1 MIPINFPKEI
11 KKIEQRYLKSYKNK
25 SLLQDKAVKEIANIV
40 LSNKPKEVI
49 IFFGPGMNGRDGLRA
64 GKIISSNIGQK
75 NVHFISCLE
84 ENSSKINLK
93 FSDDEKI
100 KILEF
105 NKKFIKDKLKN
116 NKEKLIIIDAVLGI
130 STSGRL
136 RNELSKKIQ
145 NINKIFQEN
154 KSIKIYSLDIPT
166 GFDPV
171 TGIND
176 VNTFKSHEIIM
187 LGSQSMGSVINP
199 SFFSKI
205 NYVDLG
211 IKKNHLKKSSNHIE
225 ALTIKI
231 AKKNFIKRSEVLYK
245 NKFGAHLIIGGSQRY
260 PGAIVLSSRSSNMSG
275 TGHTSVSTSENFI
288 ENIIKETPETTIFR
302 PDFSDHNLLKRY
314 NSISIGVGL
323 GQNKYSNKI
332 VDEFLNY
339 IKQTKNNH
347 KVIIDADALN
357 ILSEKKYWWEKLP
370 SSVLLT
376 PHIGE
381 FEKIYSFKKYEKVID
396 KLIKFTD
403 KTGLCVL
410 LKGPSTYISQKN
422 NLIINTSP
430 NGGMSK
436 PGMGD
441 VLTGLI
447 GGIASNP
454 KVTIKN
460 AAILGTYVHSM
471 SGRFA
476 RKFKGSTSMTATDVI
491 SFIPQV
497 FKSLENDNFN

>member
-1 MIPINFPKEI
+1 MIPIDFPKEI
-11 KKIEQRYLKSYKNK
+11 KKNEQRYLKGYKNK
-25 SLLQDKAVKEIANIV
+25 FLLQDKAVREITNIV

-49 IFFGPGMNGRDGLRA
+49 IFFGPGMNGRDGLKA
-64 GKIISSNIGQK
+64 GKIISNKIGLK
-75 NVHFISCLE
+75 NVHFVSCLDK
-84 ENSSKINLK
+84 NSSKINLK

-105 NKKFIKDKLKN
+105 DKNFLKDKLKN
-116 NKEKLIIIDAVLGI
+116 NKEKVIALDAVLGI
-130 STSGRL
+130 SASGKL
-136 RNELSKKIQ
+136 RNELSEKIQ
-145 NINKIFQEN
+145 YINKNFQKN
-154 KSIKIYSLDIPT
+154 KNIKIYSLDIPT

-171 TGIND
+171 TGNID
-176 VNTFKSHEIIM
+176 INTFKSNEIIM
-187 LGSQSMGSVINP
+187 LGSQLMSSAINP
-199 SFFSKI
+199 STFPLI

-211 IKKNHLKKSSNHIE
+211 FKKNHLKKSSIYKE
-225 ALTIKI
+225 ALTIKM
-231 AKKNFIKRSEVLYK
+231 AKKIFIKRSEVLYK
-245 NKFGAHLIIGGSQRY
+245 NKFGAHLIIGGSERY
-260 PGAIVLSSRSSNMSG
+260 PGAIVLGSRSSNMSG

-288 ENIIKETPETTIFR
+288 ENVIKEAPETTIFK
-302 PDFSDHNLLKRY
+302 PDFSDHDSLKKY

-323 GQNKYSNKI
+323 GQNKYSKKI
-332 VDEFLNY
+332 IDEFLNY
-339 IKQTKNNH
+339 IKSTKNNH
-347 KVIIDADALN
+347 KIIIDADALN

-370 SSVLLT
+370 KSTLLT

-381 FEKIYSFKKYEKVID
+381 FEKIYGFKKYEKMID
-396 KLIKFTD
+396 KLINFTN
-403 KTGLCVL
+403 KTGLCML

-454 KVTIKN
+454 KATIKN
-460 AAILGTYVHSM
+460 AAILGAYVHSI

-476 RKFKGSTSMTATDVI
+476 RKLKGSTSMTATDVI

-497 FKSLENDNFN
+497 FKSLEK